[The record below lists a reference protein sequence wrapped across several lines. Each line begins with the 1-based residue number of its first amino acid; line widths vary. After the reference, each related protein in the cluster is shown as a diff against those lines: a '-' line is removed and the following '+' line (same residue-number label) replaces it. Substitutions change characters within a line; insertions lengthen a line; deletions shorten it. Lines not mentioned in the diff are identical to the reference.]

1 MNTIIVI
8 FSVIIIVVFIDYVIQ
23 KIRVPATCG
32 IAPAFLLPDK
42 CTGTCPPGS
51 SCGVTGV
58 RPYGTR
64 GILGV
69 QDATCG
75 CVPIIPPPVP
85 PPPPSG
91 G

>member
-1 MNTIIVI
+1 MLTILVIISILITIII
-8 FSVIIIVVFIDYVIQ
+8 IDYVIQ
-23 KIRVPATCG
+23 KIRAPATCG
-32 IAPAFLLPDK
+32 IASAFLLPDK
-42 CTGTCPPGS
+42 CTGTCPPGA
-51 SCGVTGV
+51 SCGATGV
-58 RPYGTR
+58 RPYGPG

-85 PPPPSG
+85 PPSG